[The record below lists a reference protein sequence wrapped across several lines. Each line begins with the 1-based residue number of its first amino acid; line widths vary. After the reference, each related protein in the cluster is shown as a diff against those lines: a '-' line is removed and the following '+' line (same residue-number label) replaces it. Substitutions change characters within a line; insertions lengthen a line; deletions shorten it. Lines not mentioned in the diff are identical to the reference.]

1 MEQDLNQIVKKE
13 EENLNYFKPQ
23 HKYQKVKD
31 TPEFKKWYKK
41 ANKYINEE
49 NKKRTLKCKTNYN
62 MNDNYDILLISF
74 CNNCSSYVICS
85 YNYGYSFVNCRICK
99 SSFCC
104 GCLRNRLYNGDCSTC
119 LKGFVKMI
127 YLRLINERVQ
137 INEVKFYYYI
147 IHFIFFVF
155 FYTYISIFFN
165 FLYRK

>member
-1 MEQDLNQIVKKE
+1 MEQDLDQIVKIE

-85 YNYGYSFVNCRICK
+85 YN
-99 SSFCC
+99 
-104 GCLRNRLYNGDCSTC
+104 
-119 LKGFVKMI
+119 
-127 YLRLINERVQ
+127 
-137 INEVKFYYYI
+137 
-147 IHFIFFVF
+147 
-155 FYTYISIFFN
+155 
-165 FLYRK
+165 

>member
-62 MNDNYDILLISF
+62 MNDNYNIKLISF

-85 YNYGYSFVNCRICK
+85 YN
-99 SSFCC
+99 
-104 GCLRNRLYNGDCSTC
+104 
-119 LKGFVKMI
+119 
-127 YLRLINERVQ
+127 
-137 INEVKFYYYI
+137 
-147 IHFIFFVF
+147 
-155 FYTYISIFFN
+155 
-165 FLYRK
+165 